1 VIILIDNNERFRK
14 RAVRLR
20 KIVLILFIVLIAQ
33 LFKIQILMHDEFKAK
48 SEKQITSL
56 YKETGKRGKI
66 VASTGEDLAYDTVE
80 SDLIIDPKRFKDI
93 PNKKEVLE
101 FIKRFGNFSVEEEL
115 KKIDRDS
122 EKRYYKFLE
131 NLTYNQRL
139 DLEMGLKILKV
150 RKKEIFFEKRNKRV
164 YPNEDLLRHIVGFL
178 GHSDENTEKSD
189 ARFGIE
195 KEYDSYLDGGIR
207 DVQKYLS
214 ANRKREIPTI
224 AQQENKR

>member
-1 VIILIDNNERFRK
+1 MIILIDNNERFRK

-101 FIKRFGNFSVEEEL
+101 FMQIGILRIINKL
-115 KKIDRDS
+115 KNIMP
-122 EKRYYKFLE
+122 Y
-131 NLTYNQRL
+131 
-139 DLEMGLKILKV
+139 
-150 RKKEIFFEKRNKRV
+150 IF
-164 YPNEDLLRHIVGFL
+164 
-178 GHSDENTEKSD
+178 
-189 ARFGIE
+189 
-195 KEYDSYLDGGIR
+195 
-207 DVQKYLS
+207 
-214 ANRKREIPTI
+214 
-224 AQQENKR
+224 